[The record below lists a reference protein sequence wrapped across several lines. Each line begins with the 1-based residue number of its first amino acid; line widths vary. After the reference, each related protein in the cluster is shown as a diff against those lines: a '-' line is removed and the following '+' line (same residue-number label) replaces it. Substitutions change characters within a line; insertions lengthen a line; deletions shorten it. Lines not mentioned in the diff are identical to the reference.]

1 LFKNW
6 WYYILYIYI
15 INAGVSATNP
25 LLDGNYEKKK
35 LQRFIGLGTSY
46 HLQKIKFIYSC
57 IYDVLFQ
64 HF

>member
-1 LFKNW
+1 MQL
-6 WYYILYIYI
+6 
-15 INAGVSATNP
+15 NP
-25 LLDGNYEKKK
+25 LLDGNYEKK